1 MSQIIKDAESGQ
13 KKALTYL
20 YSANKNKAFFIAQ
33 NLLENENDVSE
44 AVANAFERAIGSITN
59 EGIECEKDF
68 EALILRSLGLD
79 IRSLAEKRSVS
90 YKTPADRNFMI
101 VSKID
106 ISDSESEN
114 ADLVFAS
121 LTPLQKLIFLF
132 LSVGSLG
139 KKDIAFASGL
149 DLKTAEVL
157 IDAVKSNIKRISNDG
172 FDFDKLAAVFSK
184 RAVNES
190 ITEDCDKKVKAI
202 IDDLSKEN
210 EALRKNKAK
219 KIIALAVAVC
229 IIIAATIGVCIFK
242 YSDDFNAEGVYRAK
256 IVVEDY
262 GTITIDMDAK
272 NAPITVE
279 NFFNLVKSDFY
290 DGLTFHRISPDYL
303 IHGGSPDK
311 TNWGASENA
320 IYGEFS
326 ENGFENGLSHTRGVI
341 SMARPDDYNSASCQ
355 FFILKADMTEIDGK
369 FAAFGKVVRGME
381 IVDKMCEDAKPIDT
395 NNYISEQKQPVI
407 KKITISRIR

>member
-68 EALILRSLGLD
+68 EALILRSLGLE

-90 YKTPADRNFMI
+90 YKTPAERNFMI

-139 KKDIAFASGL
+139 KKDIAFAAGL

-157 IDAVKSNIKRISNDG
+157 IDAVKSNIKRISNDS
-172 FDFDKLAAVFSK
+172 FDFEKLATVFQRERST
-184 RAVNES
+184 NPS
-190 ITEDCDKKVKAI
+190 
-202 IDDLSKEN
+202 
-210 EALRKNKAK
+210 LR
-219 KIIALAVAVC
+219 IA
-229 IIIAATIGVCIFK
+229 
-242 YSDDFNAEGVYRAK
+242 
-256 IVVEDY
+256 
-262 GTITIDMDAK
+262 
-272 NAPITVE
+272 
-279 NFFNLVKSDFY
+279 
-290 DGLTFHRISPDYL
+290 
-303 IHGGSPDK
+303 
-311 TNWGASENA
+311 
-320 IYGEFS
+320 
-326 ENGFENGLSHTRGVI
+326 
-341 SMARPDDYNSASCQ
+341 
-355 FFILKADMTEIDGK
+355 
-369 FAAFGKVVRGME
+369 
-381 IVDKMCEDAKPIDT
+381 
-395 NNYISEQKQPVI
+395 I
-407 KKITISRIR
+407 KKSKQSLTISRKKAKL